1 MILSLI
7 DLNNPMLQQVAERC
21 GEPVFAFQD
30 VSQALH
36 SEADILITS
45 GGQPLLD
52 EEKLSA
58 MPSLKLILSVSAGV
72 DKLPREALERRGITV
87 CNARGAHALSIA
99 EYVLGAMLAFSYRIP
114 QFVRNQE
121 RRLWQHAY
129 DAQPIEGKTLCVIGA
144 GHIGSMLGRKA
155 SALGMRVIGLKR
167 RPEPIEGFQ
176 EVRPVSALH
185 ETLPEADFAA
195 LVTPLTPETYHLMD
209 EAAFARMK
217 PSAVFINVS
226 RGDTADEEALI
237 RALENKQIAGA
248 ILDVFH
254 TEPLPADSPLW
265 SMPNVL
271 ISPHNGGFTQ
281 DASDK
286 TALMMVENIRRFRE
300 GRPLLNVVDLS
311 RGY

>member
-1 MILSLI
+1 
-7 DLNNPMLQQVAERC
+7 MLFR
-21 GEPVFAFQD
+21 
-30 VSQALH
+30 S
-36 SEADILITS
+36 
-45 GGQPLLD
+45 
-52 EEKLSA
+52 
-58 MPSLKLILSVSAGV
+58 
-72 DKLPREALERRGITV
+72 
-87 CNARGAHALSIA
+87 
-99 EYVLGAMLAFSYRIP
+99 AFSYRIP